1 MSEWVWS
8 VGGMVLT
15 VEQKCWW
22 NGTDRGTEVLGER
35 HYIVW
40 GVGE

>member
-1 MSEWVWS
+1 MTMER
-8 VGGMVLT
+8 
-15 VEQKCWW
+15 WW
-22 NGTDRGTEVLGER
+22 NGTDRGTEVVAEK